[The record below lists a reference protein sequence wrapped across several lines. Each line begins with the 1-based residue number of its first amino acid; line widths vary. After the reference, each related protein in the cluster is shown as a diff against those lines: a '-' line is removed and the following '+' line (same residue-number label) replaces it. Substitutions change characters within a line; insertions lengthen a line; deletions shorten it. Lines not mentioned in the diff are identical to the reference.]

1 MARVF
6 GVPHP
11 WKRGEATEWVNNYE
25 LFLQTEG
32 NIFIGEIM
40 YKG

>member
-1 MARVF
+1 VARVF
-6 GVPHP
+6 GVRHR
-11 WKRGEATEWVNNYE
+11 WKLGEATEWVNNYE

-40 YKG
+40 NKG